1 MSAAWGHSVGAMIL
15 ILMLSFIGIWLWA
28 WLPYHKG
35 NFDKLARLPMRDDA
49 VNDDCVRATV
59 GEGELR

>member
-1 MSAAWGHSVGAMIL
+1 MSAVWGHSVGAMIL

-35 NFDKLARLPMRDDA
+35 NFDKLARIPMRDDEVSA
-49 VNDDCVRATV
+49 AED
-59 GEGELR
+59 EGGLR

>member
-15 ILMLSFIGIWLWA
+15 ILMVSFIGIWIWA

-49 VNDDCVRATV
+49 TPAADN
-59 GEGELR
+59 EGEWR